1 MPKDIPAILKV
12 TTTGPSAVEVT
23 WKGGSKD
30 HIELA
35 GWIATGGDILAALR
49 DPALF
54 KTALVGEFGAMVAWG
69 DNDDLAIDALH
80 LQRIAAEQ
88 RGTDASELDGWQTTN
103 NFTNDE
109 AAHIFGV
116 SRSTWAAYKSG
127 GAEIPST
134 VQIAFRAILRDPVIT
149 QAHYRPLKGTPG
161 RPPKNA
167 A

>member
-1 MPKDIPAILKV
+1 MPKDIPTIRKV
-12 TTTGPSAVEVT
+12 KTTGPSAIEVT
-23 WKGGSKD
+23 WKGGSTD

-54 KTALVGEFGAMVAWG
+54 KTALVGEHGAMVIWG
-69 DNDDLAIDALH
+69 DNEDLTIDALH
-80 LQRIAAEQ
+80 LQLIATEQ
-88 RGTDASELDGWQTTN
+88 RVIDGSELDSWQTAN
-103 NFTNDE
+103 GFTNDE
-109 AAHIFGV
+109 AAHILGM

-127 GAEIPST
+127 TAEIPST

-149 QAHYRPLKGTPG
+149 HAHYRPLKGTPG
-161 RPPKNA
+161 RPPKSA